1 MKRIYVAIPYTR
13 VEEKSFEMAN
23 HAAYEIIK
31 MGHIPLS
38 PISMSHPIVQAS
50 IHDGKYERELLGTW
64 EVWQKID
71 YSFIDWSEEIWVV
84 VMNDN
89 LVSQSVGVQAEILYG
104 KENGK
109 IIRYIE
115 VNQME
120 DGHYE
125 FVWPNIEAPK
135 VCKNK
140 VDGSCPLPNVH
151 CNYPDCE
158 K

>member
-50 IHDGKYERELLGTW
+50 IHDGKYEKELLGTW
-64 EVWQKID
+64 EVWSKID
-71 YSFIDWSEEIWVV
+71 YSFIDWSEEIWIVE
-84 VMNDN
+84 MTPN
-89 LVSQSVGVQAEILYG
+89 LVTESVGVQAEIKYG
-104 KENGK
+104 VENGK
-109 IIRYIE
+109 TIRYIK

-120 DGHYE
+120 DRHYE
-125 FVWPNIEAPK
+125 FVWPIL
-135 VCKNK
+135 
-140 VDGSCPLPNVH
+140 D
-151 CNYPDCE
+151 
-158 K
+158 